1 MRGGWYNDADC
12 DDKTGFTK
20 QEKQGFVC
28 EYKTPLPTPAPNGKF
43 KGYKYILL
51 DFRFNEV

>member
-28 EYKTPLPTPAPNGKF
+28 EYKTPIPTLPPGGTIFFG
-43 KGYKYILL
+43 
-51 DFRFNEV
+51 FNEIFI

>member
-1 MRGGWYNDADC
+1 MLQVECIRMRGGWYNDADC

-28 EYKTPLPTPAPNGKF
+28 EYKTPIPTPPPGGTIF
-43 KGYKYILL
+43 
-51 DFRFNEV
+51 VV

>member
-28 EYKTPLPTPAPNGKF
+28 EYKTPLPTPPPNGKF
-43 KGYKYILL
+43 KGYK
-51 DFRFNEV
+51 